1 MEEEVF
7 ENLSE
12 DEVRCPEC
20 SGMLVRLKKGE
31 AEVRCK
37 RCKKTCRAKA
47 VLVRKIIVEIVQPE
61 CNTAPASV

>member
-1 MEEEVF
+1 MEEEVL

-12 DEVRCPEC
+12 DVVRCPDC
-20 SGMLVRLKKGE
+20 NGWLLSLKSGE

-47 VLVRKIIVEIVQPE
+47 VLVRKIIVEIIQPE
-61 CNTAPASV
+61 CNTAPASA